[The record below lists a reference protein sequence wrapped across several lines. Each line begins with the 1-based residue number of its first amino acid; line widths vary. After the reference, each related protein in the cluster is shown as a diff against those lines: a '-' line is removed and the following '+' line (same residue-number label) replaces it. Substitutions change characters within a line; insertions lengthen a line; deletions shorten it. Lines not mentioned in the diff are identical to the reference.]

1 MYVYISI
8 IDLSRKIFN
17 RPIFIHLPNLDNRY
31 ANKNPRNVDEIR
43 SRLPRLF
50 IRQRFL
56 TNAT

>member
-1 MYVYISI
+1 MCIYLNYRFISKNFQ
-8 IDLSRKIFN
+8 SS
-17 RPIFIHLPNLDNRY
+17 IFIHLPNLDNRY